1 LELTLVD
8 VDEMLHDVEA
18 QLQKLA
24 ADKSITLTIESGDK
38 LPLLLVDGML
48 YQQAISNLV
57 GNAVKYTQDGGQV
70 TIRAFVDGES
80 HLTVKVTDN
89 GPGIRP
95 EDQERLFEAFYRV
108 PQREGGPPRPPGS
121 GLGLALVKAIAETH
135 NGNVSV
141 ESTVGEG
148 STFRITLPIRNPG
161 DF

>member
-1 LELTLVD
+1 
-8 VDEMLHDVEA
+8 
-18 QLQKLA
+18 
-24 ADKSITLTIESGDK
+24 
-38 LPLLLVDGML
+38 ML
-48 YQQAISNLV
+48 YQQAISNLI
-57 GNAVKYTQDGGQV
+57 GNAIKYTQEGGQV
-70 TIRAFVDGES
+70 TARAFVDGES
-80 HLTVKVTDN
+80 QLTVKVTDN

-135 NGNVSV
+135 NGSVSV